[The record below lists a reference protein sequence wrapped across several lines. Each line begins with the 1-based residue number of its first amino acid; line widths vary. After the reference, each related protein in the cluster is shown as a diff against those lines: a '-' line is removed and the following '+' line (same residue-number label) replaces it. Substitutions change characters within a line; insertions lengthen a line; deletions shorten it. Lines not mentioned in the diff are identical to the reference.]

1 MEPPRYAAP
10 MLAPGAESSS
20 SLQYLPSREERLP
33 AVDDHVVTP
42 ETREELLNGRRLFAS
57 PAKATHAFQHLELSY
72 VLRAHVASGYRGAV
86 DLLTRTGHE
95 SDFAPDVS
103 VLSTTPDPQTGGRQ
117 LEELAFEICSQQ
129 ALKIPTEKTRELI
142 RRGVRRVFCLLV
154 EDDTEPGQ
162 GGKKRRRQQGSRLLE
177 WSRETDGWSPVAES
191 AVIEDRCLARPLPV
205 RALLRAADGDEVV
218 AEALRARGGRV
229 FEQERVEG
237 KAEGRAEGLITVLE
251 ARGLDLS
258 TEQKARILACTDF
271 AVLDRWLRRAVSIGT
286 VEELFEK

>member
-1 MEPPRYAAP
+1 MELPRYAAP

-20 SLQYLPSREERLP
+20 SRQYLPSREERLP

-42 ETREELLNGRRLFAS
+42 ETREELLNGRRLLAS
-57 PAKATHAFQHLELSY
+57 PAKAPHAIQHLELGY
-72 VLRAHVASGYRGAV
+72 VIRAHVAEGYRGAV

-103 VLSTTPDPQTGGRQ
+103 ILSAAPDPKTGGRQ
-117 LEELAFEICSQQ
+117 LEELAFEICSRQ
-129 ALKIPTEKTRELI
+129 ALKIPTEKARELI
-142 RRGVRRVFCLLV
+142 RRGVRRIFCLLV
-154 EDDTEPGQ
+154 DDPEA
-162 GGKKRRRQQGSRLLE
+162 GKGRSKRRQGSQLLE

-191 AVIEDRCLARPLPV
+191 ALIEDRCLARPLPV
-205 RALLRAADGDEVV
+205 RALLHAADGDEVV

-286 VEELFEK
+286 VEELFEE